1 MTRNTSALPPGRGSE
16 VARRLIAAAAL
27 AVAAATGAAMGT
39 GAAAQPFTAAQPP
52 AGAQAHAILV
62 VDLDRAVRESRAASE
77 LREMEIRERRALQ
90 ERFDALKD
98 AFEAEEAELVALK
111 ETLDRDA
118 FDERVVSFD
127 TRVRQTRRE
136 TQEEAAALQARFA
149 NAQRALYERT
159 QPLVRALMA
168 ERGAAVALDRKAVLA
183 FATDQ
188 DVTDALIERLNAA
201 QPSAAPLIEAAEA
214 MGQQGLFGA
223 P

>member
-1 MTRNTSALPPGRGSE
+1 M
-16 VARRLIAAAAL
+16 ARRLIAAAAL
-27 AVAAATGAAMGT
+27 ALTALAAPAP
-39 GAAAQPFTAAQPP
+39 AQPFVGQAQSG
-52 AGAQAHAILV
+52 GAAHAILV
-62 VDLDRAVRESRAASE
+62 VDLDRAVRESRAAAE
-77 LREMEIRERRALQ
+77 LREIEIRERRALQ
-90 ERFDALKD
+90 ERFDALKE
-98 AFEAEEAELVALK
+98 AFEAEEAELVQLK
-111 ETLDRDA
+111 ETLDRAA

-201 QPSAAPLIEAAEA
+201 QPSAAPLIEAADA
-214 MGQQGLFGA
+214 MGQPGPPGT